1 MRTLF
6 FLEDQI
12 PHNSNADEQALD
24 DALSC
29 TFPASDPVA
38 ITFHFPFIVASTP
51 TEIGQR

>member
-1 MRTLF
+1 MRTLL

-12 PHNSNADEQALD
+12 PHNSKADEQALD

-38 ITFHFPFIVASTP
+38 ITFHFPFTPVSTP
-51 TEIGQR
+51 TEISQR

>member
-6 FLEDQI
+6 FLQVQI
-12 PHNSNADEQALD
+12 PHELNADERALD

-38 ITFHFPFIVASTP
+38 ITFHFPFIKASVP
-51 TEIGQR
+51 TEISQR